1 MAKKTPG
8 ELLREALV
16 REGAAMARI
25 RRSAPG
31 KAARLSRSS
40 VEKRLDDARQS
51 GDLDRILGVEE
62 IILQN
67 DLQRHANSRAMRTS
81 LETSLSEHAVAT
93 RMLDRV
99 RDTAEYRKI
108 DATFSLPRNRIRG
121 VPRDEARQFFRS
133 HAARLLNQDKSRLD
147 ESEKRVLDKRRLNM
161 RHAEKL
167 YTALQERALGVEA
180 DREQDRGMG
189 RES

>member
-1 MAKKTPG
+1 
-8 ELLREALV
+8 
-16 REGAAMARI
+16 
-25 RRSAPG
+25 
-31 KAARLSRSS
+31 
-40 VEKRLDDARQS
+40 
-51 GDLDRILGVEE
+51 
-62 IILQN
+62 
-67 DLQRHANSRAMRTS
+67 MRTS
-81 LETSLSEHAVAT
+81 LDTSLSEHAVAT

-99 RDTAEYRKI
+99 RDPAEYRKI
-108 DATFSLPRNRIRG
+108 DATFSLSRNRIRG

-180 DREQDRGMG
+180 DRGQDRGMG
-189 RES
+189 RGS

>member
-1 MAKKTPG
+1 MPDALEKK
-8 ELLREALV
+8 LSAALV
-16 REGAAMARI
+16 REGAAVARI

-31 KAARLSRSS
+31 KAARVSRTH
-40 VEKRLDDARQS
+40 VETQLNDARQT
-51 GDLDRILGVEE
+51 GDLGCILRVEE
-62 IILQN
+62 IVLRN
-67 DLQRHANSRAMRTS
+67 ELERYANSRAMRTS
-81 LETSLSEHAVAT
+81 LDTSLAEHAVAT

-99 RDTAEYRKI
+99 RDPAEYRKI

-133 HAARLLNQDKSRLD
+133 HAARLLNQDKGRLD

-180 DREQDRGMG
+180 DRGQDRGLDRG
-189 RES
+189 S